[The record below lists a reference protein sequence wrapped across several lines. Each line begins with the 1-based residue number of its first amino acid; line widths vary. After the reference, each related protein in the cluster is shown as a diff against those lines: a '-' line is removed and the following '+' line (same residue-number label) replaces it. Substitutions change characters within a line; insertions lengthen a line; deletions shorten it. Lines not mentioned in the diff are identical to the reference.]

1 MNNEVGEKLLPIGTV
16 VVLKG
21 ATRKVMITGYA
32 IIPVGELRKGD
43 NTKEEITKNTIFDY
57 GGCPFPE
64 GLVNSNLTIVFNHE
78 TIGEVI
84 YPGYSN
90 KEQQDYA
97 RESLEQL
104 ETYRKEHPE
113 ETKKEENQ

>member
-43 NTKEEITKNTIFDY
+43 NTKEEITKEEVEIVQTDLIKEAVAPLNNAQLRNYLLKAKQTHEQIIDDINT
-57 GGCPFPE
+57 GKM
-64 GLVNSNLTIVFNHE
+64 NW
-78 TIGEVI
+78 
-84 YPGYSN
+84 
-90 KEQQDYA
+90 
-97 RESLEQL
+97 
-104 ETYRKEHPE
+104 
-113 ETKKEENQ
+113 